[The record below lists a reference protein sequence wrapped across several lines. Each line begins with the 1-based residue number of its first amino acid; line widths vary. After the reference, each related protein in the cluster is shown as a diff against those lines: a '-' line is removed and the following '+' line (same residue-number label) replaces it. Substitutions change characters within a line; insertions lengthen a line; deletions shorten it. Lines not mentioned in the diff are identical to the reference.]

1 MRWYSPR
8 DWIEDENEEEEG
20 DHPPA
25 DSAKTT
31 KLEND
36 NSTGEK
42 RDEGSPQGTSSV
54 VGGDAEMEMGEVATK
69 DNGDNGDTAGGD
81 SAEVGEAGDGW
92 DNEGWGEEDWDM
104 IDNDDD
110 DGEAKSRQQD
120 SPSQDNSVTEP
131 PAVKV
136 CILYILSVFI
146 YSATNIFDKK
156 SEKNLDKWLW
166 E

>member
-8 DWIEDENEEEEG
+8 DWIEDEEEEA
-20 DHPPA
+20 DYPPA
-25 DSAKTT
+25 DSANTT
-31 KLEND
+31 NLEND
-36 NSTGEK
+36 NSTGEE

-69 DNGDNGDTAGGD
+69 DSGDDGDTAGGD
-81 SAEVGEAGDGW
+81 SGEVGEAGDGW

-110 DGEAKSRQQD
+110 DGEAKSRRQV

-136 CILYILSVFI
+136 CILCILSVFI
-146 YSATNIFDKK
+146 YSAANVFDKK
-156 SEKNLDKWLW
+156 SEENLNKWLW
-166 E
+166 D